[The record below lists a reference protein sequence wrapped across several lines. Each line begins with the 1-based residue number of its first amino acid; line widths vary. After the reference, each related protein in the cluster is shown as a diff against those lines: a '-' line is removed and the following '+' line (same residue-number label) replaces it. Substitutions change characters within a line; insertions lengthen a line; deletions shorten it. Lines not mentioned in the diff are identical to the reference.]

1 MVNDELTCQEP
12 FCDGSMVKSGERK
25 FSATTAGEHDSVDVY
40 ACTECG
46 AEDWGD

>member
-12 FCDGSMVKSGERK
+12 LCDGRMERTGEIK
-25 FSATTAGEHDSVDVY
+25 FRDREGNGESVDRY

-46 AEDWGD
+46 AEDWG